1 LIYTLFGVLVSCF
14 LKILF
19 FIEYT
24 ANFVPNYLIMT
35 KNILSILALLVVFG
49 TGLLLSNWWHGTTE
63 LKKTETSQVLL
74 ERIQNVCK
82 LISVEGYFSEV
93 YEYSDYWGY
102 DISLFKKKA
111 LIRVKAKVSAGYD
124 MTKMKID
131 TEEATKTMT
140 ISNIPEATILSID
153 SDLDYYD
160 ISEGTFNSF
169 KPEELTKVTQKA
181 KDYVRQQAEKST
193 LLNSA
198 KEQGNKVLD
207 VAKLMGESMGW
218 KVVVKPN
225 VVKPIAQ

>member
-218 KVVVKPN
+218 KVVVKQN